1 VEAAVSDPAAADS
14 GMRHVLLLYGSPDE
28 RDAGLDEFV
37 RAALTAGEPVLV
49 ALPPAAW
56 SRYQAPAGSDVTV
69 ADMTDLGANPAR
81 RIGVLRTFVAE
92 HAGRRVR
99 YLAEPAWPGRPAA
112 ELHEVARHEALL
124 NVAFA
129 DTNISILCLYN
140 QAALPRSAISHACS
154 AHPALRQH
162 GRDLANPEYL
172 EPDDY
177 LAGLDKPLVPPADAA
192 ALSYDHDLRPVRA
205 LVAAFARQ
213 SGLPSTRCT
222 DLVIAASEVA
232 ANTLRHTRG
241 AGVIRLW
248 STDAEVL
255 CQLDDLGF
263 IADPLAGH
271 WRHDLD
277 LPGGQGLWLV
287 NQVCD
292 LAEISSSSAGT
303 SIRLHMYRN

>member
-1 VEAAVSDPAAADS
+1 MSGPAVADS
-14 GMRHVLLLYGSPDE
+14 GMRHALLLYRTPDE
-28 RDAGLDEFV
+28 RAAGLDDFMQG
-37 RAALTAGEPVLV
+37 ALAAGEPVL
-49 ALPPAAW
+49 AAMSPAARG
-56 SRYQAPAGSDVTV
+56 RYRVSGRASVTV
-69 ADMTDLGANPAR
+69 AEMADPGPNPAR
-81 RIGVLRTFVAE
+81 MITVLRTFVAE
-92 HAGRRVR
+92 HAGRVR

-129 DTNISILCLYN
+129 DANVTMLCLYDE
-140 QAALPRSAISHACS
+140 AALPRSVVSHACS
-154 AHPALRQH
+154 AHPALRRN
-162 GRDLANPEYL
+162 GRDVPNPDYA
-172 EPDDY
+172 EPAEY

-192 ALSYDHDLRPVRA
+192 ALTYDHDLRPVRA

-213 SGLPSTRCT
+213 SGLPPARCT

-241 AGVIRLW
+241 AGVVRLW
-248 STDAEVL
+248 STDGEVL
-255 CQLDDLGF
+255 CQLDDVGF

-271 WRHDLD
+271 WRHDRN

-303 SIRLHMYRN
+303 SIRLHMYRS